1 MKKFIG
7 IIIVATIVCGFV
19 GGELTD
25 KTFSITGAV
34 IGGVSLAAILMG
46 LGAFFYNQEKKR
58 NIEITPEMRGVFD
71 RMVGKESP
79 PKPVKTEPSTQGKP
93 KDLDV
98 KVMYL
103 TTIDKLISIQLMPKY
118 PNAKDSFSEL
128 MVNKN
133 AAGYIFGF
141 HDSFLQRLLLVDRK
155 STTAG
160 AELMMISYKRIFGE
174 STGFALYSMSLSSQ
188 ENSDFQ
194 EGRMEGGLELSEY
207 LDKKTPPFGLGRIL
221 LLKP

>member
-118 PNAKDSFSEL
+118 PNAKD
-128 MVNKN
+128 
-133 AAGYIFGF
+133 
-141 HDSFLQRLLLVDRK
+141 
-155 STTAG
+155 
-160 AELMMISYKRIFGE
+160 
-174 STGFALYSMSLSSQ
+174 
-188 ENSDFQ
+188 
-194 EGRMEGGLELSEY
+194 
-207 LDKKTPPFGLGRIL
+207 
-221 LLKP
+221 